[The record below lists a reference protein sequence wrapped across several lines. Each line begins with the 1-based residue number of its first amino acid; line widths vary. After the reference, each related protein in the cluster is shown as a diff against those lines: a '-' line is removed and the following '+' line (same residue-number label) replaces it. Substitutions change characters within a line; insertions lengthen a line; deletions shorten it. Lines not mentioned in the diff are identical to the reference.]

1 MLEVLFGQKIGKH
14 EVVVIPMLE
23 NQAVKVD
30 CLTEEEA
37 DCVQNGIVQAAFRG
51 QFGKI
56 VTIFSARRVIVVVG
70 LGEAPKDTDKQS
82 AGRLLYDTLKHYEQA
97 YIDAPDDNT
106 ALQLAYGV
114 LLGSYS
120 FDKYKTAKKPDEFAQ
135 LERISVAVTD
145 KEAAQEAFKSLVAV
159 VTAVRY
165 CKDLCNEPASYLSPD
180 VFAADIDRLKYLGF
194 EIEVLDEK
202 EIEARGL
209 KLIAAVAQGSA
220 RPPRFVVMR
229 WQGNRNS
236 EEYDLALVG
245 KGVCFDAG
253 GLSLK
258 STAGMNDMKMDMYG
272 AAVAVAVLKAAAL
285 RRIRKN
291 LIAVVGLVDN
301 MPSGSA
307 MKIGDVYG
315 SYKGLT
321 VEIGNTD
328 AEGRLVAADCM
339 AYVQKNYKVK
349 KMVVVATLGALKN
362 VLGNVYAGLFAN
374 NRALADSLMAAGE
387 KCGEKLW
394 PMPLDEAYGK
404 MLASPIADLRN
415 VSGEGKASIVSAAFL
430 SRFVEKGVAW
440 AHIDMSGMR
449 LDSTG
454 LASGFGVRLLS
465 EFVKEL

>member
-1 MLEVLFGQKIGKH
+1 
-14 EVVVIPMLE
+14 
-23 NQAVKVD
+23 
-30 CLTEEEA
+30 
-37 DCVQNGIVQAAFRG
+37 
-51 QFGKI
+51 
-56 VTIFSARRVIVVVG
+56 
-70 LGEAPKDTDKQS
+70 
-82 AGRLLYDTLKHYEQA
+82 
-97 YIDAPDDNT
+97 
-106 ALQLAYGV
+106 
-114 LLGSYS
+114 
-120 FDKYKTAKKPDEFAQ
+120 
-135 LERISVAVTD
+135 
-145 KEAAQEAFKSLVAV
+145 
-159 VTAVRY
+159 
-165 CKDLCNEPASYLSPD
+165 
-180 VFAADIDRLKYLGF
+180 
-194 EIEVLDEK
+194 
-202 EIEARGL
+202 
-209 KLIAAVAQGSA
+209 
-220 RPPRFVVMR
+220 
-229 WQGNRNS
+229 
-236 EEYDLALVG
+236 
-245 KGVCFDAG
+245 
-253 GLSLK
+253 
-258 STAGMNDMKMDMYG
+258 
-272 AAVAVAVLKAAAL
+272 
-285 RRIRKN
+285 
-291 LIAVVGLVDN
+291 
-301 MPSGSA
+301 

-404 MLASPIADLRN
+404 MLASSIADLRN